1 MYQHLVLNQ
10 WVLIYLVVNQ
20 RGYGPIYRREEMED
34 TQDLHHQQQLQ
45 HQEQQAEPAYC
56 DYIAHIT
63 KNALNA
69 PDPLAI
75 VYGAGRIHW
84 DLSPEGQF
92 LSTKKHLFVVDCN
105 GRHYKITVEEV

>member
-1 MYQHLVLNQ
+1 MDDL
-10 WVLIYLVVNQ
+10 
-20 RGYGPIYRREEMED
+20 
-34 TQDLHHQQQLQ
+34 QDLHHHQQLQ

-56 DYIAHIT
+56 DYIAHLT